1 MNGPRFLP
9 GAPVPLFE
17 RLVDAQPGQVGP
29 LPPLDRDGLILSIA
43 AEVSAL
49 LNTRLPRARADLA
62 KRTRTV
68 LDYGIADLATFQPFN
83 NVQEEA
89 LVAELTAAI
98 QTFEPRLI
106 APKIRL
112 YRLDG
117 ARRAAFLREWSER
130 AGRLGP
136 NQQLRRLGGWFTVL
150 PENHDRLSL
159 LVELSGQIRLDG
171 QVEPVSFPVII
182 RDGAGGHDAA

>member
-17 RLVDAQPGQVGP
+17 RLVDAQPGEGGS
-29 LPPLDRDGLILSIA
+29 LPPLDREGLILSIA
-43 AEVSAL
+43 AEVSTL

-62 KRTRTV
+62 QRTRTV
-68 LDYGIADLATFQPFN
+68 LDYGIADLASFQPFN

-89 LVAELTAAI
+89 LVAELTTAI

-106 APKIRL
+106 APRIRL
-112 YRLDG
+112 HRLD
-117 ARRAAFLREWSER
+117 APRRAAFLREWSER

-150 PENHDRLSL
+150 PESHDRQSL

-182 RDGAGGHDAA
+182 RDGAGGHDGA